1 MQAELSIISNYNH
14 CQRFS
19 LSQTSDRRRT
29 GTTSIIVTSSIIQQ
43 DIIKVYLR
51 LVSPLVSRWICYTR
65 VM

>member
-19 LSQTSDRRRT
+19 LLQTSDRRRT

-51 LVSPLVSRWICYTR
+51 LVSPLC
-65 VM
+65 